1 MTWTRWSM
9 VAYSVA
15 MAGFGAYGTMMH
27 PNEKISLIAGV
38 TVAAIILVLMFW
50 SRTNPRVAYGLS
62 LLVSILVMAYAGRSV
77 VAKGFYPQGVVFLM
91 TLALALALVGGHLM
105 AMAAKKREA

>member
-1 MTWTRWSM
+1 M

-15 MAGFGAYGTMMH
+15 MAGFGAYGTLMH

-38 TVAAIILVLMFW
+38 TVAALTLVFMFW
-50 SRTNPRVAYGLS
+50 SRTNPRVAYSLS
-62 LLVSILVMAYAGRSV
+62 LVVSILVMANAGRSV

-91 TLALALALVGGHLM
+91 TLALVFALVGGHLLS
-105 AMAAKKREA
+105 MAAKKREA